1 MSSSTIIPVVY
12 TQHPADKYRLGSPLA
27 AAAAASNR
35 YSVQDHGQ
43 GYRTYSYEF
52 DLIEYEPEQIDVLL
66 DNCGTLRIRAHRPPF
81 HEFRREYN
89 LGGSNV
95 ETTLVRNTIDTRGHL
110 RVDID
115 VRPRRPDF
123 GASPGTT
130 SLTFD
135 LQGYRPEN
143 VTVRINRDGL
153 LKINGQHHDQTF
165 GNHINREYYRQYQLP
180 SNVDPDQVRARMDA
194 NQILIIDL
202 PTGSPTRHYTKGEYW
217 VPVYERSHPGCYG
230 TAPYAGYCCC
240 NLM

>member
-1 MSSSTIIPVVY
+1 MASSTMIPVVY

-27 AAAAASNR
+27 ATPASNR
-35 YSVQDHGQ
+35 YSIQDHGQ

-52 DLIEYEPEQIDVLL
+52 DLFEYEPEQIDVLL

-115 VRPRRPDF
+115 
-123 GASPGTT
+123 
-130 SLTFD
+130 
-135 LQGYRPEN
+135 

-202 PTGSPTRHYTKGEYW
+202 PTGSPTRTYTKGEYW